1 MMKSSTLYMNAPTLA
16 LGALIALLPVL
27 VQAEDR
33 FSLQAT
39 FFNAALTSLSFDY
52 RDGNRQA
59 LPGFTVNG
67 THMDG
72 SACYAKIPG
81 SDNLSGYL
89 SSIKD
94 KPAYREIGNTRKRML
109 DSLARNKLEIWQEV
123 LCVANGA
130 REIPYKETGIGNDG
144 KWSSVPIVLNGQ
156 RQGAWNDV
164 FTVARRR
171 HLYSVTVHP
180 GQQKQSGD

>member
-1 MMKSSTLYMNAPTLA
+1 MA
-16 LGALIALLPVL
+16 LGTLITLLPVL
-27 VQAEDR
+27 AQAEDR

-39 FFNAALTSLSFDY
+39 FVNAALASLSFDY
-52 RDGNRQA
+52 RDGSRKA
-59 LPGFTVNG
+59 LPGFIANG
-67 THMDG
+67 MHMAG
-72 SACYAKIPG
+72 SACYAKIPR

-89 SSIKD
+89 NSIKD

-109 DSLARNKLEIWQEV
+109 DSLARNKLGIWQEV

-130 REIPYKETGIGNDG
+130 KEIPYKETGIGNDG

-164 FTVARRR
+164 FPVVRRR
-171 HLYSVTVHP
+171 HLYAVTVHP
-180 GQQKQSGD
+180 AQSKH